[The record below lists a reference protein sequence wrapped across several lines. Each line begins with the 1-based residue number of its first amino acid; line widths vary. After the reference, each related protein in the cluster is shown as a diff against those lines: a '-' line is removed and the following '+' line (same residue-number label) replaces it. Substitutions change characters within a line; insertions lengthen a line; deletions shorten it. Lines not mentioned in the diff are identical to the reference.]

1 MPRLWGADAGRTP
14 FRSFVFNAS
23 IQTKEDA
30 AAGAHLIWPVIEA
43 KHWREALFQLCWTQH
58 GGSGLHCS
66 ITEALDLDISERD
79 WMLERI
85 EEQRKKEAAEL
96 RKAARKR

>member
-1 MPRLWGADAGRTP
+1 M
-14 FRSFVFNAS
+14 
-23 IQTKEDA
+23 
-30 AAGAHLIWPVIEA
+30 IWPLLKKE
-43 KHWREALFQLCWTQH
+43 HWREALFQLCWTQH